1 MALQNEVRGA
11 MPIATKS
18 LGRLLCAGVAALV
31 GAMGAGCSSD
41 NNNNNGNGGGAS
53 PATLVSTCD
62 TICNNLSPCASASLA
77 AQCLNVCNDLNVVPA
92 TCLDPFASYLACL
105 AGAKSVS
112 CQAGGQY
119 VLITPPECQSD
130 RQAFVSCNA
139 NPSIIAAC
147 TQLQTNTSCAGKS
160 VFCVGAPSGC
170 AAPTPNPLGIG
181 TYCCP

>member
-1 MALQNEVRGA
+1 

-31 GAMGAGCSSD
+31 GAIDAGCSD

-62 TICNNLSPCASASLA
+62 TICDNLSPCASASLA
-77 AQCLNVCNDLNVVPA
+77 AQCLNVCNDLSVVPA
-92 TCLDPFASYLACL
+92 TCINQFASYLACL

-119 VLITPPECQSD
+119 VLITPTECETD

-147 TQLQTNTSCAGKS
+147 TQVQTNTPCASPGGS

-170 AAPTPNPLGIG
+170 VALAPAPNPLGIG